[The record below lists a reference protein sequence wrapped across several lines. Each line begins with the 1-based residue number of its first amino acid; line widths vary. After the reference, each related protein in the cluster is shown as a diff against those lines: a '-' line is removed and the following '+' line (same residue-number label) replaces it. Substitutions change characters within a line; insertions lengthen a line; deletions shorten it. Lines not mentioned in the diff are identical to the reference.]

1 MSITPHSRLFGEAL
15 GTFVIVFF
23 GTGAAMLNAAYPSA
37 VGHVG
42 ISLAFGVSVALSIW
56 TFSPLSGG
64 HFNPVVSWVFYA
76 LGTINRSALITACL
90 AQVLGAFLAS
100 FTLSMIFPGFEA
112 LGLTRPAVGV
122 PEAFWI
128 EALLTF
134 LLVFTVLS
142 MVYIGRCSLV
152 LIGAGVGGLIFLE
165 ALVAGPLTG
174 ASMNPTRS
182 IGPALVAGHFTHLWV
197 YVAAPFSGGLMAWLG
212 FRLMTKER
220 CACLPRGSREIE
232 V

>member
-1 MSITPHSRLFGEAL
+1 MPITPYSRIFGEAL

-23 GTGAAMLNAAYPSA
+23 GTGSVMLNALEPD
-37 VGHVG
+37 VMGHLG
-42 ISLAFGVSVALSIW
+42 ISVAFGVSVALSIW
-56 TFSPLSGG
+56 TFSAWSGG

-76 LGTINRSALITACL
+76 LGAISRNALITACL
-90 AQVLGAFLAS
+90 AQVLGAIAAS
-100 FTLSMIFPGFEA
+100 LTLSMIFPSLEA
-112 LGLTRPAVGV
+112 QGLTLPAAGLM
-122 PEAFWI
+122 ETLAI
-128 EALLTF
+128 ETLLTF

-142 MVYIGRCSLV
+142 MVYIGRCTLT

-174 ASMNPTRS
+174 ASMNPARS

-220 CACLPRGSREIE
+220 ESLGPL
-232 V
+232 